1 MDATEPVEPLVTPPG
16 DDLSATITALRTQI
30 AALQADITSLAAAPV
45 PPDEAEVALVAAVD
59 QLGALFNPDPVL
71 ASFTLGGADLGMVE
85 LLVPPAGEYETQR
98 AAAFTC
104 VVHRDAL
111 LSVLRARLQQLYAAN
126 PVLARTAISLAD
138 RPARLRHLR
147 ERLYRL
153 ELDEERAILAA
164 EHAGAKI
171 DRREDCDPAVLF
183 DAAVLG

>member
-1 MDATEPVEPLVTPPG
+1 MKKPPG
-16 DDLSATITALRTQI
+16 DDVSATITALRTQI
-30 AALQADITSLAAAPV
+30 AALQAEITSLAAAPV

-71 ASFTLGGADLGMVE
+71 ASFGGADLGTVE

-98 AAAFTC
+98 AAAFMC
-104 VVHRDAL
+104 FVHRDAL
-111 LSVLRARLQQLYAAN
+111 LAVLRARLRALYEADPA
-126 PVLARTAISLAD
+126 LARTAIPSAD

-147 ERLYRL
+147 ERLHRL

-171 DRREDCDPAVLF
+171 DRREDCDPSVLF
-183 DAAVLG
+183 HPSVLEESQPPAT